1 MPSSPRSLSVAHEPP
16 AAHTP
21 SAARAPAPPHVPAS
35 ITTTD
40 LQAELNRR
48 HNGEDSRITIKQQ
61 RERHYNIE
69 GHNLEEEFDSLAPA

>member
-1 MPSSPRSLSVAHEPP
+1 M
-16 AAHTP
+16 
-21 SAARAPAPPHVPAS
+21 
-35 ITTTD
+35 TD